1 MAADTRVAQTG
12 GTAGGWPRGCLPVAL
27 VGLVLWASVAI
38 WGAWRTAAVLAL
50 VLVGAVVLRW
60 RWRRWFPHRAT
71 RELNKVIGR
80 ARLNGDARVI
90 RRKCRRDG
98 HQWTIA
104 WKVPTGVT
112 ATALTNVGEVIEV
125 ALDCSAVFWYERGH
139 MWMRAGTAHLPKE
152 ISFGEFYGE

>member
-1 MAADTRVAQTG
+1 MAADARGQHSG
-12 GTAGGWPRGCLPVAL
+12 SAGVWPRGCLPL
-27 VGLVLWASVAI
+27 VLAGVVLWASAAFLGVR
-38 WGAWRTAAVLAL
+38 WTAAVLAL
-50 VLVGAVVLRW
+50 VTVGAVVLRW

-104 WKVPTGVT
+104 WRVPTGVT
-112 ATALTNVGEVIEV
+112 ASALTNVAEVLEV
-125 ALDCSAVFWYERGH
+125 ALDCSAVFWYERGR